1 MVEKSYSDVKPSKV
15 SVEKVGKFTSVWLR
29 KNIVEDTAD
38 SWPDGSEPITFW
50 TWDEVFFSVPGN
62 MTEEEA
68 SERFDELWTAH
79 ERDGMTAEEMARE
92 AVAEAKGAVADA
104 TSAAQTAAEA
114 AATAQTTADEAK
126 TTADTAAAS
135 VVEYMD
141 ALLGLD
147 ATDETE
153 VTDAE

>member
-1 MVEKSYSDVKPSKV
+1 MVEKSYSDVRPNEV

-38 SWPDGSEPITFW
+38 QGPDGSESVTFW

-62 MTEEEA
+62 MTESEA
-68 SERFDELWTAH
+68 LERFDELWSAH
-79 ERDGMTAEEMARE
+79 RDDGRPAEE
-92 AVAEAKGAVADA
+92 VAEKAK
-104 TSAAQTAAEA
+104 AA
-114 AATAQTTADEAK
+114 ADEAK

-135 VVEYMD
+135 VNEYMD

-147 ATDETE
+147 TTNETE
-153 VTDAE
+153 ATDAE